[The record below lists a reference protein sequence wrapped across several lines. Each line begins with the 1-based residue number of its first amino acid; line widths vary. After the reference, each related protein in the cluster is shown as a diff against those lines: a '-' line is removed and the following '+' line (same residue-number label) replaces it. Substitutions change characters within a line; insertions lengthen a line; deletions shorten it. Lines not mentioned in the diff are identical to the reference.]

1 MDARVLREAALR
13 ASPSFQ
19 RAGRRT
25 YAAQL
30 LESPSGIVHLGANPD
45 SLQPLCMHYEPGV
58 VRGWS
63 KIEGDWNQLPEGRV
77 RCRTCIARA

>member
-1 MDARVLREAALR
+1 MDARVQREAALR

-25 YAAQL
+25 YATQV
-30 LESPSGIVHLGANPD
+30 LESPSKIAHLALRAD
-45 SLQPLCMHYEPGV
+45 SLQPLCMHYEPETV
-58 VRGWS
+58 KGWS
-63 KIEGDWNQLPEGRV
+63 RIEGDWNQLPEGRV